1 MKARLPD
8 DEQER
13 LDALRTYEILDT
25 PAESGFDDL
34 ARLAAN
40 LCGTPMALV
49 TFVDADRQWFKA
61 SVGLSV
67 EETPRDVSFC
77 AHAILG
83 SDVFVVPDA
92 ASDARFL
99 DNPFVTGDAHV
110 RFYAGAPLIAS
121 RGHALGAIC
130 VIDRVPRQLTT
141 LQETALAAL
150 SRQVV
155 AQLELRRSTTSVVS
169 AADRKRAED
178 LLRALTEGT
187 ASVTGGAFFSS
198 LVQHLAT
205 ALHVRRVYVAECL
218 PDDRARSRALWMGNE
233 PQPNFEYDLR
243 GTPCMKV
250 SKGETCLYARNVA
263 KYFPENQFLAKFG
276 YESYLG
282 LPLWDSARRVIGHM
296 VLVDDKPMSED
307 PLWISV
313 LRTFASRAGVELERE
328 QGEEKLR
335 LALAE
340 VESLK
345 NRLQAENVY
354 LQEEIRKEHN
364 FEEMVGQS
372 PALLAVLRKVE
383 RIADT
388 DATVLIC
395 GETGSG
401 KELIARALH
410 NSGPRKHRPLVKVN
424 CGAVPA
430 ALLESELFGHVK
442 GAFTGAIDRRV
453 GRFELADGGTL
464 FLDEVGELPLDTQVK
479 LLRVLQEQE
488 FEPVGSSRTM
498 KVDVRIIAATNRDLN
513 EEVRAGRFRADL
525 FFRLNV
531 VPLTVPPLRER
542 PSDIP
547 MLVTYFVS
555 RFAKKFGR
563 KIDGVARDTMDRL
576 TRYQWPGNIR
586 ELQNIVERAVV
597 MAQGP
602 MLALDS
608 DILPADDAAGRPAA
622 AASGAAAG
630 AAPVSLDEAERRHIE
645 AVLFQTGGVIEGPAG
660 AATILEL
667 HPNTLRSRM
676 KKLGVRRPA

>member
-49 TFVDADRQWFKA
+49 TFIDADRQWFKA
-61 SVGLSV
+61 SVGLSI

-250 SKGETCLYARNVA
+250 IEGRNVSLRA
-263 KYFPENQFLAKFG
+263 QRGEVLSGKPVSRQVRLRELPRRAPVG
-276 YESYLG
+276 LG
-282 LPLWDSARRVIGHM
+282 AARHRSHGARGRQAHVRGPALDFRAADVRVARR
-296 VLVDDKPMSED
+296 
-307 PLWISV
+307 
-313 LRTFASRAGVELERE
+313 RR
-328 QGEEKLR
+328 
-335 LALAE
+335 
-340 VESLK
+340 
-345 NRLQAENVY
+345 
-354 LQEEIRKEHN
+354 
-364 FEEMVGQS
+364 
-372 PALLAVLRKVE
+372 
-383 RIADT
+383 
-388 DATVLIC
+388 
-395 GETGSG
+395 
-401 KELIARALH
+401 ARA
-410 NSGPRKHRPLVKVN
+410 
-424 CGAVPA
+424 
-430 ALLESELFGHVK
+430 
-442 GAFTGAIDRRV
+442 
-453 GRFELADGGTL
+453 
-464 FLDEVGELPLDTQVK
+464 
-479 LLRVLQEQE
+479 
-488 FEPVGSSRTM
+488 
-498 KVDVRIIAATNRDLN
+498 
-513 EEVRAGRFRADL
+513 RAGRGETEAGAR
-525 FFRLNV
+525 RSRE
-531 VPLTVPPLRER
+531 PQEPPAGRER
-542 PSDIP
+542 VPAGGDP
-547 MLVTYFVS
+547 QGAQL
-555 RFAKKFGR
+555 RGDGR
-563 KIDGVARDTMDRL
+563 PE
-576 TRYQWPGNIR
+576 PG
-586 ELQNIVERAVV
+586 
-597 MAQGP
+597 
-602 MLALDS
+602 
-608 DILPADDAAGRPAA
+608 AAGRAA
-622 AASGAAAG
+622 QGRTHCG
-630 AAPVSLDEAERRHIE
+630 HRRHGAHLRRDRIRQG
-645 AVLFQTGGVIEGPAG
+645 ARLRARCTTAARASTG
-660 AATILEL
+660 
-667 HPNTLRSRM
+667 RSSR
-676 KKLGVRRPA
+676 